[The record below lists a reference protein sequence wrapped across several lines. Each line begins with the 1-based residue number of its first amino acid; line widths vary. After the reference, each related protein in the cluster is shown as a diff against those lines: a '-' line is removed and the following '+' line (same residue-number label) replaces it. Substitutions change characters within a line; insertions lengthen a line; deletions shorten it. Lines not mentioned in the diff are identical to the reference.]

1 MFISR
6 IAREWKTQY
15 PSFDLL
21 QELRTVVL
29 QDNILPLRKKNTSYY
44 YFFGLVLMVT
54 LASIAHIK
62 FDILVKLC
70 TLKTI

>member
-29 QDNILPLRKKNTSYY
+29 QDNILPFEKKEHIILL
-44 YFFGLVLMVT
+44 FFWITTFGYT
-54 LASIAHIK
+54 CIH
-62 FDILVKLC
+62 C
-70 TLKTI
+70 TYQI